1 MVIYKTI
8 NQINGK
14 WYIGKDA
21 SNRSYYLGS
30 GKALRNALKK
40 YGKQNFIKVILE
52 ECTDLIHLS
61 IREKHWISITSAT
74 TNSMSYNIAPGGEGG
89 NRNGFIDYTKIDY
102 SNHKMTGTINWF
114 NSLNETEKKE
124 FHATQALTRCK
135 GWYVSTV
142 DDPTETYVLNIAQ
155 WCKDNNVDPSTVS
168 NLTNPSHVLFQK
180 QVKGWRFRKE
190 EQAQLSKYVNKQKI
204 GHPNVACK
212 GKSWK
217 IVNGTRVWFN
227 KETVL

>member
-21 SNRSYYLGS
+21 RNRSYYLGS
-30 GKALRNALKK
+30 GKALKNALKK
-40 YGKQNFIKVILE
+40 YGKQNFVKVILE
-52 ECTDLIHLS
+52 ECTDLVHLS
-61 IREKHWISITSAT
+61 IREKHWISINSAI
-74 TNSMSYNIAPGGEGG
+74 TNPVSYNIAPGGEGG
-89 NRNGFIDYTKIDY
+89 NRNGFIDYAKIDY
-102 SNHKMTGTINWF
+102 SNHKMTGAINWF
-114 NSLNETEKKE
+114 NSLSKTEKKE
-124 FHATQALTRCK
+124 FHATQASHRCK
-135 GWYVSTV
+135 GWYISKV

-155 WCKDNNVDPSTVS
+155 WCKDNKVDPSTVS

-190 EQAQLSKYVNKQKI
+190 GQNQLSKYVNKQKI

-212 GKSWK
+212 GRSWK
-217 IVNGTRVWFN
+217 IVNGTRVWFP